1 MTRPRHPGI
10 ALLWH
15 FRIGPEEDWV
25 DVPWDNDGTEC
36 LVGLYSSAA
45 SAQDAVARLR
55 GKPGFCDWPG
65 GFRVC
70 RDSRDQGGPSNVP
83 MDAVWTHLPERNVRN
98 TRMGYDMYHRD
109 EWRNVTP
116 K

>member
-15 FRIGPEEDWV
+15 VRIGPEDDWV
-25 DVPWDNDGTEC
+25 DAPWDNDGTDC

-55 GKPGFCDWPG
+55 GKPGFSDWPE
-65 GFRVC
+65 GFAISVWRLDEDMC
-70 RDSRDQGGPSNVP
+70 PEGFGAGQDAGPRQS
-83 MDAVWTHLPERNVRN
+83 
-98 TRMGYDMYHRD
+98 
-109 EWRNVTP
+109 
-116 K
+116 